1 VIEDIERKIMRLR
14 RLQEKSLTVES
25 PGEYPT
31 KSRTPVADV
40 CRYQNDGTYQNGTE
54 KITPSRFIERAA
66 EESEDWSVEL
76 GDAVYRYIDNGD
88 DSSLLAAADD
98 MARDIS
104 RVCDRVKT
112 GRLKRSFIGRVSE
125 G

>member
-1 VIEDIERKIMRLR
+1 
-14 RLQEKSLTVES
+14 VES

-31 KSRTPVADV
+31 KARTPVADV
-40 CRYQNDGTYQNGTE
+40 ARYQNDGTE

-66 EESEDWSVEL
+66 EESDDWSGEL
-76 GDAVYRYIDNGD
+76 GDAVYRYIDSGD
-88 DSSLLAAADD
+88 DSSLLAAADE

-112 GRLKRSFIGRVSE
+112 GRLKRSFTGRVSE